1 MNILLIKIKTFILQ
15 NTALKIKRQITD
27 RKKYLQLFYL
37 TRIGIQNTLKKKKLK
52 VKKYK
57 KTKQKKT
64 STDFRDDL

>member
-37 TRIGIQNTLKKKKLK
+37 TSIGIQNTFKKNH
-52 VKKYK
+52 
-57 KTKQKKT
+57 KT
-64 STDFRDDL
+64 